1 MDLNKNLENLLKEK
15 ESLTADIEI
24 CCNSIA
30 FWEKRAQK
38 VFNKMDA
45 FEEDSLFE
53 SDENNTKNYKK
64 LMKESNKLMARI
76 NFENDQLDIIE
87 GKNLD
92 IEEKIIKAI
101 AAYAQKQKK

>member
-1 MDLNKNLENLLKEK
+1 MGLNKKLEDLLKEK
-15 ESLTADIEI
+15 KSLTADIEI
-24 CCNSIA
+24 CCNSIS

-38 VFNKMDA
+38 IFNKMDS

-53 SDENNTKNYKK
+53 SDENNTKKYKK

-76 NFENDQLDIIE
+76 NFENDQLDILE
-87 GKNLD
+87 GKILD
-92 IEEKIIKAI
+92 LEEKIIKAI